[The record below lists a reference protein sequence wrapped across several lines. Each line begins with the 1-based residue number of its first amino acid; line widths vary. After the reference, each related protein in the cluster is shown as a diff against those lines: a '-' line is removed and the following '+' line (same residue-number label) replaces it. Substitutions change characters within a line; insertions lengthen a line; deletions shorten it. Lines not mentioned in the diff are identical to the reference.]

1 MAKTTEMVEVPVSS
15 LIPYERNAKKHP
27 EEQIE
32 KIKKSILEFGF
43 ISPCLIDKKNR
54 IIAGHGRVEAS
65 KQLGIEKVPC
75 VYIEGLTE
83 EQRRAYI
90 LADNKLTELGGWDL
104 ETVSEELAELKALD
118 FDITTTGFSIDD
130 ILFDE
135 FEDDLPIKE
144 EEKEDVPNIVKLGE
158 VWKLGEHRLM
168 CGDSTNPEDVAKL
181 MDGKEADLLETDP
194 PYNVSLGQTEGHPL
208 RLSEAKQ
215 LHRRTD
221 GLIITN
227 DDWETEEDFINFLV
241 RAFTAALDVMKPG
254 AVFYIWYADTQALN
268 FRRACHRAGMT
279 IRENLIWVKNIF
291 AFGRQDYQWRHE
303 PCFYGWK
310 GGAGHYFIDLRSLTT
325 VQEADLENKEK
336 AELIELLQ
344 NLLDDIG
351 TVFHEDKPSRNAL
364 HPTMKPV
371 GLIKKQ
377 IRNSTRE
384 GELVLDLFGGSG
396 STLIACEQMNRKC
409 NIMEYDEFYASAI
422 VRRWE
427 EETGEK
433 AVKIDG

>member
-1 MAKTTEMVEVPVSS
+1 MAKTVEMTEVTVSS

-32 KIKKSILEFGF
+32 KIKKSIQEFGF
-43 ISPCLIDKKNR
+43 ISPCLIDKNNR

-90 LADNKLTELGGWDL
+90 IADNRLTELGGWDM
-104 ETVSEELAELKALD
+104 EIISEELAELKALD
-118 FDITTTGFSIDD
+118 FDISTTGFNIDD
-130 ILFDE
+130 IIFDE
-135 FEDDLPIKE
+135 FEDDLPTQP
-144 EEKEDVPNIVKLGE
+144 EEKKEVDNIVKRGE
-158 VWKLGEHRLM
+158 VWKLGRHRLM

-181 MDGKEADLLETDP
+181 MDGKQADLLETDP
-194 PYNVSLGQTEGHPL
+194 PYNVALGVGDTPEI
-208 RLSEAKQ
+208 AKIRK
-215 LHRRTD
+215 RRTD
-221 GLIITN
+221 GLTIQN
-227 DDWETEEDFINFLV
+227 DAMNESQFKDFLY
-241 RAFTAALDVMKPG
+241 RAFTNARDHLKDG
-254 AVFYIWYADTQALN
+254 GVFYCWYASRNQKTFQEALEE
-268 FRRACHRAGMT
+268 ADLEP
-279 IRENLIWVKNIF
+279 REILIWVKNTLVL
-291 AFGRQDYQWRHE
+291 GRQDYQWRHE

-336 AELIELLQ
+336 AELVELLQ

-384 GELVLDLFGGSG
+384 GETVLDLFGGSG

-422 VRRWE
+422 IKRWE
-427 EETGEK
+427 DETGEK
-433 AVKIDG
+433 AEKIND

>member
-1 MAKTTEMVEVPVSS
+1 MAKTTEMVEVTVSS

-32 KIKKSILEFGF
+32 KIKKSIQEFGF
-43 ISPCLIDKKNR
+43 ISPCLIDKNNR

-90 LADNKLTELGGWDL
+90 IADNRLTELGGWDM
-104 ETVSEELAELKALD
+104 EIISEELAELKALD
-118 FDITTTGFSIDD
+118 FDISTTGFNIDD
-130 ILFDE
+130 IIFDE
-135 FEDDLPIKE
+135 FDDDLPTQP
-144 EEKEDVPNIVKLGE
+144 EEKEEVQNIVKRGE
-158 VWKLGEHRLM
+158 VWKLGRHRLM

-181 MDGKEADLLETDP
+181 MDGKQADLLETDP
-194 PYNVSLGQTEGHPL
+194 PYNVALGVGDTPEI
-208 RLSEAKQ
+208 AKKRR
-215 LHRRTD
+215 RRTD
-221 GLIITN
+221 GLTLQN
-227 DDWETEEDFINFLV
+227 DAMSTSEFHSFLYQ
-241 RAFTAALDVMKPG
+241 AFTNARDHLKKGG
-254 AVFYIWYADTQALN
+254 AYYCWYASISQKTFQQALED
-268 FRRACHRAGMT
+268 ADLPP
-279 IRENLIWVKNIF
+279 REILIWVKNSLF
-291 AFGRQDYQWRHE
+291 LGRQDYQRRHE

-336 AELIELLQ
+336 AELVELLQ

-384 GELVLDLFGGSG
+384 GETVLDLFGGSG

-422 VRRWE
+422 IKRWE
-427 EETGEK
+427 DETGEK
-433 AVKIDG
+433 AVRIDD

>member
-1 MAKTTEMVEVPVSS
+1 MAKTTEMVEVTVSS

-32 KIKKSILEFGF
+32 KIKKSIQEFGF
-43 ISPCLIDKKNR
+43 ISPCLIDKNNR

-65 KQLGIEKVPC
+65 KQLGIEKIPC

-90 LADNKLTELGGWDL
+90 IADNRLTELGGWDM
-104 ETVSEELAELKALD
+104 EIISEELAELKALD
-118 FDITTTGFSIDD
+118 FDISTTGFNIDD
-130 ILFDE
+130 IIFDE
-135 FEDDLPIKE
+135 FDDDLPTQP
-144 EEKEDVPNIVKLGE
+144 EEKEEVQNIVKRGE
-158 VWKLGEHRLM
+158 VWKLGRHRLM

-181 MDGKEADLLETDP
+181 MDGKQADLLETDP
-194 PYNVSLGQTEGHPL
+194 PYNVALGVGDTPEI
-208 RLSEAKQ
+208 AKKRR
-215 LHRRTD
+215 RRTD
-221 GLIITN
+221 GLTLQN
-227 DDWETEEDFINFLV
+227 DAMTETQFKGFLY
-241 RAFTAALDVMKPG
+241 RAFTNARDHLKDG
-254 AVFYIWYADTQALN
+254 GVFYCWYASRNQKTFQEALEE
-268 FRRACHRAGMT
+268 ADLEP
-279 IRENLIWVKNIF
+279 REILIWVKNSLVL
-291 AFGRQDYQWRHE
+291 GRQDYQWRHE

-336 AELIELLQ
+336 AELVELLQ

-384 GELVLDLFGGSG
+384 GETVLDLFGGSG

-422 VRRWE
+422 IKRWE
-427 EETGEK
+427 DETGEK
-433 AVKIDG
+433 AEKIND

>member
-1 MAKTTEMVEVPVSS
+1 MAKTTEMVEVTVSS

-32 KIKKSILEFGF
+32 KIKKSIQEFGF
-43 ISPCLIDKKNR
+43 ISPCLIDKNNR

-65 KQLGIEKVPC
+65 KQLGIEKIPC

-90 LADNKLTELGGWDL
+90 IADNRLTELGGWDM
-104 ETVSEELAELKALD
+104 EIISEELAELKALD
-118 FDITTTGFSIDD
+118 FDISTTGFNIDD
-130 ILFDE
+130 IIFDE
-135 FEDDLPIKE
+135 FDDDLPTQP
-144 EEKEDVPNIVKLGE
+144 EEKEEVQNIVKRGE
-158 VWKLGEHRLM
+158 VWKLGRHRLM

-181 MDGKEADLLETDP
+181 MDGKQADLLETDP
-194 PYNVSLGQTEGHPL
+194 PYNVALGVGDTPEI
-208 RLSEAKQ
+208 AKKRR
-215 LHRRTD
+215 RRTD
-221 GLIITN
+221 GLTLQN
-227 DDWETEEDFINFLV
+227 DAMTETQFKGFLY
-241 RAFTAALDVMKPG
+241 RAFTNARDHLKDG
-254 AVFYIWYADTQALN
+254 GVFYCWYASRNQKTFQEALEE
-268 FRRACHRAGMT
+268 ADLEP
-279 IRENLIWVKNIF
+279 REILIWVKNSLVL
-291 AFGRQDYQWRHE
+291 GRQDYQWRHE

-336 AELIELLQ
+336 AELVELLQ

-384 GELVLDLFGGSG
+384 GETVLDLFGGSG
-396 STLIACEQMNRKC
+396 RP
-409 NIMEYDEFYASAI
+409 
-422 VRRWE
+422 
-427 EETGEK
+427 
-433 AVKIDG
+433 